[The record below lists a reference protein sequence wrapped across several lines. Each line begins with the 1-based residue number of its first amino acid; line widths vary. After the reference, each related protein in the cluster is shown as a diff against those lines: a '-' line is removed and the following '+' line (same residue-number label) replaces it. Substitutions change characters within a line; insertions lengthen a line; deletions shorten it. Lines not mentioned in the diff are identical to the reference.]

1 MASTSGKN
9 AHDDGYTALTASNTS
24 KPMITSPNAPG
35 RAIKTAFLA
44 EATLNLFGGL
54 GMVLKPQWYFPFPSA
69 PKLQATSHIGMEI
82 DENHRFLTKM
92 RSDGSLAP
100 PPGPAL
106 FQWLGGMT
114 IALSLPLFLGS
125 RDTKDAVYSRRLL
138 YYLLGAGEMVPIL
151 VMMWQLTLPETE
163 RGLSV
168 RGVLASVACLAP
180 SLVWRGYCLFWREDM
195 FGRYR
200 EVDDGELK
208 RE

>member
-1 MASTSGKN
+1 
-9 AHDDGYTALTASNTS
+9 
-24 KPMITSPNAPG
+24 
-35 RAIKTAFLA
+35 
-44 EATLNLFGGL
+44 
-54 GMVLKPQWYFPFPSA
+54 
-69 PKLQATSHIGMEI
+69 
-82 DENHRFLTKM
+82 
-92 RSDGSLAP
+92 
-100 PPGPAL
+100 
-106 FQWLGGMT
+106 MT

>member
-24 KPMITSPNAPG
+24 KPMIASPNAPG

-54 GMVLKPQWYFPFPSA
+54 GMVLKPQW
-69 PKLQATSHIGMEI
+69 
-82 DENHRFLTKM
+82 FLTKM
-92 RSDGSLAP
+92 RSDGSRAP